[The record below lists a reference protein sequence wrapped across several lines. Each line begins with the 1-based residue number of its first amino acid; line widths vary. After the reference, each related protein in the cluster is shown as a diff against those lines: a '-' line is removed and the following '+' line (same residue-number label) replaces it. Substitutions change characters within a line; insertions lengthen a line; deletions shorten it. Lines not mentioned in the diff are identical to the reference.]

1 MAKINL
7 LPWRDALREKRKKEF
22 IAYCVGAALVGVL
35 AVALAWFFYSQN
47 WKIKNKPISW

>member
-22 IAYCVGAALVGVL
+22 IAYCLGLH
-35 AVALAWFFYSQN
+35 
-47 WKIKNKPISW
+47 